1 MANDDIFKSI
11 DELPK
16 IVKIILCLP
25 FLDIFWAIVRIAKG
39 LVKNNVLT
47 LLYGILWIFPG
58 SFICWILDLVF
69 VAMDKPL
76 LFCE

>member
-47 LLYGILWIFPG
+47 LLFGICGYSPAALYAGYSI
-58 SFICWILDLVF
+58 SCS
-69 VAMDKPL
+69 
-76 LFCE
+76 